1 MTEKLNPSKH
11 DAAWLGDNDHQ
22 LVPEPL
28 TQALDRLYTSGPDE
42 TSIAAAQIKLDRAL
56 KAEEAE
62 VVYYDHVP
70 DSPIGAF
77 FVGLSER
84 GVVALSFAESENSF
98 RDWLQHRVRATLVR
112 EPNKLRE
119 VVSQV
124 LDYLEGH
131 RKDFTF
137 EYDLRPLTPFQRNVL
152 ATVQKVPRGEYL
164 TYGELA
170 RRIGKP
176 GAARAVGQALGSN
189 PIPILIPCHRVLASD
204 GSLGGYSGRGGV
216 RTKEALLRLEGALH

>member
-1 MTEKLNPSKH
+1 MNEKLNSFNH
-11 DAAWLGDNDHQ
+11 DSAWLGDDDHQ

-28 TQALDRLYTSGPDE
+28 TEALDRLYTSGPNE

-56 KAEEAE
+56 KAE
-62 VVYYDHVP
+62 VVYYDYVP
-70 DSPIGAF
+70 ESPIGAF
-77 FVGLSER
+77 FVGVSAR
-84 GVVALSFAESENSF
+84 GVVALSFAESEDRF

-112 EPNKLRE
+112 EPSKLRE

-124 LDYLEGH
+124 LDYLEGR

-137 EYDLRPLTPFQRNVL
+137 EYDLRSLTPFQRNVL
-152 ATVQKVPRGEYL
+152 TTVQKVPRGEYL
-164 TYGELA
+164 TYGDLA